1 MKKHLFCSE
10 TPESI
15 YTEGTRK
22 RKYEDEDSLDSLDWN
37 RRYMNVFPT
46 TR

>member
-10 TPESI
+10 VESI
-15 YTEGTRK
+15 YTEETRK
-22 RKYEDEDSLDSLDWN
+22 RKYEDEDLDTLDWN
-37 RRYMNVFPT
+37 RRPMNVFQT